1 MKKKI
6 WRVFLCILIFI
17 FWIQVI
23 GSLVEEDSIL
33 EAVLY
38 PIIGLFIYYVY
49 VVDSLADLKQFPQG
63 LYEGALEY
71 IKEIAQAIL
80 KIVKK
85 IKKEFE

>member
-1 MKKKI
+1 M
-6 WRVFLCILIFI
+6 L
-17 FWIQVI
+17 VI
-23 GSLVEEDSIL
+23 DPFVEQDSLL
-33 EAVLY
+33 QLTLY